1 MNVFGTAAAES
12 LRHVEN
18 NIMHA
23 GMTRV
28 AMLISDHERVI
39 EPLAQAL
46 DDCDSLARDIID
58 HVGFLRSNP
67 QPVNRDRST
76 PRKKN
81 MSSRGFA
88 MVIDDEND
96 DDGDEDDGGA
106 LVENDQVLAE
116 LMGYLGEAV
125 DMFKKMADVSYR
137 IKVQKSVVEGIRENI
152 SWRRNPD
159 GTQVPTMP
167 VSIEDPQNI
176 VCEGE
181 VMASAVFQSR
191 LKQKMSEYEMKSDA
205 DKYHQVQQYVELIQA
220 IWELD
225 HPDDPF
231 VLHEGDGVDNDEDIA
246 IVDAQDNLYCPITTT
261 LMDDPYTSSV
271 CHHSFS
277 HVIIDLIRQQAGQ
290 RMECPVAGCRKY
302 IKFSDLSKN
311 RTLAKK
317 VERKRREIELQ
328 EEEET
333 R

>member
-159 GTQVPTMP
+159 GRRFIVHHLDYYFFGDTHTLL
-167 VSIEDPQNI
+167 QNPFSLH
-176 VCEGE
+176 VLLHHPRHT
-181 VMASAVFQSR
+181 S
-191 LKQKMSEYEMKSDA
+191 
-205 DKYHQVQQYVELIQA
+205 
-220 IWELD
+220 
-225 HPDDPF
+225 PDDARF
-231 VLHEGDGVDNDEDIA
+231 
-246 IVDAQDNLYCPITTT
+246 Y
-261 LMDDPYTSSV
+261 
-271 CHHSFS
+271 
-277 HVIIDLIRQQAGQ
+277 
-290 RMECPVAGCRKY
+290 
-302 IKFSDLSKN
+302 
-311 RTLAKK
+311 
-317 VERKRREIELQ
+317 
-328 EEEET
+328 
-333 R
+333 